1 MQTNLFQTL
10 TSRPPYG
17 GREAIRSS
25 IDALLNAKSGRVPY
39 DFGLPDFLDSMSRDY
54 FQKLSYMLT
63 HKIKQSDSRIER
75 VTCERMT
82 GPASLGAT
90 CYHLTIM
97 LMTSETFDLYIKADW
112 LGRFDVS
119 F

>member
-1 MQTNLFQTL
+1 MQTNLFQSL
-10 TSRPPYG
+10 TSRVPHST
-17 GREAIRSS
+17 RELIRSS

-39 DFGLPDFLDSMSRDY
+39 EFGLPDFMDSMSRDY

-63 HKIKQSDSRIER
+63 HKIKQSDTRIER

-82 GPASLGAT
+82 GPASLGASS
-90 CYHLTIM
+90 YHLTVM
-97 LMTSETFDLYIKADW
+97 LLTRESFDLYIKADW